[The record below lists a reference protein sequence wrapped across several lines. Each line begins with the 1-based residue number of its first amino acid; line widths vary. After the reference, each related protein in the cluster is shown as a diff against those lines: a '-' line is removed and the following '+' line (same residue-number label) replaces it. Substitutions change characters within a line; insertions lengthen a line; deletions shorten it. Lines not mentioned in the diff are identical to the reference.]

1 MAIQREGRRI
11 YVRGSIIVD
20 NVVEVTRQGIALFDE
35 EGLVVDLGE
44 VTEVD
49 SSAISMLFEWLRMAH
64 ARNQQLYFVNLPEN
78 LSSLVQL
85 YSVADFIPLDTNI
98 VK

>member
-1 MAIQREGRRI
+1 
-11 YVRGSIIVD
+11 
-20 NVVEVTRQGIALFDE
+20 
-35 EGLVVDLGE
+35 
-44 VTEVD
+44 
-49 SSAISMLFEWLRMAH
+49 LRMAH

-85 YSVADFIPLDTNI
+85 YSVSDFIPLDASI